1 MDSNLCRLAGLK
13 TAFIRKGNLD
23 HWKETLW
30 SCALPHVRTP
40 GQYVGGEWNSVRK
53 DPAAVALRFCL
64 AFPDT
69 YSIGMSSAGMQVL
82 YGILNRREDV
92 YAERAFAPWLDMQ
105 ERLRAGAPLCSLET
119 CTPLREF
126 DVVGFSLQYEMG
138 FTNMLDMLELGGIP
152 LLASERTAQDPIIVA
167 GGSCAGN
174 PEPVADFVDLFVIG
188 DGEERIHDLADA
200 CIALKRHR
208 PQKRLDLLAE
218 LAARV
223 PGSYAPALYDL
234 EWRPDGR
241 LESLRPRRDVR
252 PEPPAKVSAA
262 MIEDLDGAFAPDR
275 PLLPFVEVVHDRITI
290 EIMRGC
296 SRGCRFCH
304 AGMTRRPVRWR
315 SVETIVKLCEAQ
327 YAATGH
333 SEISLASLSSSDYPE
348 LPRLIRELAAR
359 FAGRKVSLSLPSLRV
374 DDQLEKLP
382 ELIGGVRKSTLTMAP
397 EAATHRLRGVINKDL
412 AEEDLMRGAEAAFA
426 QGWSHVKLY
435 FMVGLPTETDEDV
448 AAICDLA
455 TRVSQ
460 LRRRTGKG
468 PAPVNLSVAPF
479 VPKPHT
485 PFQWEP
491 MAPIARIEQMR
502 ALLRSRLRSRA
513 VRLAFHR
520 PDRSFLEGVFAR
532 GDRRLGKVL
541 LEAHRLGC
549 RFDAWDETF
558 DNVKWKQAFAAA
570 GVGAE
575 DYAYRAR
582 GKEEWL
588 PWSHV
593 DAGVSTEFLWRERER
608 ALRGEFTP
616 DCRRAHCQSC
626 GVARCANRKQE

>member
-1 MDSNLCRLAGLK
+1 MSD
-13 TAFIRKGNLD
+13 
-23 HWKETLW
+23 WKETLW
-30 SCALPHVRTP
+30 TCALPHVRTP
-40 GQYVGGEWNSVRK
+40 AQYVGGEWNMVRK

-69 YSIGMSSAGMQVL
+69 YSIGMSSAGMHVL

-105 ERLRAGAPLCSLET
+105 ERLRAAGLPLCSQET

-138 FTNMLDMLELGGIP
+138 FTNLLDMLELGGIP
-152 LLASERTAQDPIIVA
+152 LLAAERSAQDPIVVA

-174 PEPVADFVDLFVIG
+174 PEPMADFVDLFVIG
-188 DGEERIHDLADA
+188 DGEERINDLADA
-200 CIALKRHR
+200 CIALKRRR
-208 PQKRLDLLAE
+208 PQTRLDLLAE

-223 PGSYAPALYDL
+223 PCSYAPALYDL
-234 EWRPDGR
+234 QWRADGR
-241 LESLRPRRDVR
+241 LESLRPRADVH

-262 MIEDLDGAFAPDR
+262 TIADLDAAFAPDR
-275 PLLPFVEVVHDRITI
+275 PLVPFVEVVHDRITI

-348 LPRLIRELAAR
+348 LPRLIRELTAR

-397 EAATHRLRGVINKDL
+397 EAATHRLRAVINKDL
-412 AEEDLMRGAEAAFA
+412 EEEDLIRGAEAAFE

-448 AAICDLA
+448 AAIADLA

-460 LRRRTGKG
+460 LRRKTGKG

-485 PFQWEP
+485 PFQWDP
-491 MAPIARIEQMR
+491 MASVQRIEQVR
-502 ALLRSRLRSRA
+502 ALLRSCLRSRA

-558 DNVKWKQAFAAA
+558 DIVKWNQAFAAA

-582 GKEEWL
+582 EKEEWL

-608 ALRGEFTP
+608 ALSGQFTP

-626 GVARCANRKQE
+626 GIARCANRKQE